1 MDKIKILTFAFIALL
16 LLNFGTLGFL
26 LLTGPKQDGR
36 PPRHNPKEII
46 IDKLQLDASQKVAY
60 QKAIE
65 WHRST
70 IDSIDRQTRETKNRL
85 YLQLLKTTVDVKTK
99 DSLISVLANNQKQIE
114 QTHFKH
120 FQDIKNLC
128 QPEQMDRFYDLTQEL
143 SRIFGKP
150 PKPRHDL

>member
-1 MDKIKILTFAFIALL
+1 MDKIKVLTFAVIALL

-26 LLTGPKQDGR
+26 LITGTKHH
-36 PPRHNPKEII
+36 PRQPHREPKEII
-46 IDKLQLDASQKVAY
+46 IDKLQLDDSQQVVY

-70 IDSIDRQTRETKNRL
+70 IESIDRQTRETKNRL
-85 YLQLLKTTVDVKTK
+85 YLQLLKTTVDINTK

-128 QPEQMDRFYDLTQEL
+128 KPEQMDCFYDLTQEL

-150 PKPRHDL
+150 PKPRHDS